1 MKKSLRH
8 GYTTGACAAAATKGA
23 ALMLREQQL
32 AAAVTITLPGG
43 ETVRFS
49 LHGQEFTENFAACF
63 VVKDAGD
70 DPDVTNGA
78 EIHARVTLVDTVGAQ
93 HAAPCE
99 KETGAAASSAEAAA
113 LAAAAGCCAPTRII
127 IEGGV
132 GVGRVT
138 KPGLAVPVGDWAI
151 NPVPRR
157 MIEEAVREVFPG
169 HHSPASSARAASRL
183 PELYGGQVAAAAG
196 FTIRCLLSI
205 PNGEELA
212 KKTLNAR
219 LGILGGLSILGTTG
233 IVKPISAKAWTDTI
247 DAAIDVARACGC
259 ETVVLATGRSS
270 EMVAQRHLGLAEESY
285 VMMGDH
291 VGYALRACAAK
302 GVPQVI
308 IAGQF
313 AKLLKIACGHEQT
326 HVSSSE
332 LDLQA
337 LAAWLDLD
345 PCLAHL
351 VPTVHAANTARQI
364 LEGAG
369 HDRQLIG
376 LVCDKLKAFTKK
388 LAPRPI
394 IKVFMA
400 GYGGEVLY
408 CA

>member
-1 MKKSLRH
+1 
-8 GYTTGACAAAATKGA
+8 
-23 ALMLREQQL
+23 MLREQRL
-32 AAAVTITLPGG
+32 MEEAEIILPTGDAA
-43 ETVRFS
+43 RFR

-78 EIHARVTLVDTVGAQ
+78 EIHARISIVNCVGAQ
-93 HAAPCE
+93 HP
-99 KETGAAASSAEAAA
+99 ASSAEAK
-113 LAAAAGCCAPTRII
+113 AAASAEEAGCCAPASII

-138 KPGLAVPVGDWAI
+138 KPGLAVPVGEWAI

-157 MIEEAVREVFPG
+157 MIEEAVREVFTF
-169 HHSPASSARAASRL
+169 HRASSAIAA
-183 PELYGGQVAAAAG
+183 QAAAAG
-196 FTIRCLLSI
+196 SPFTVCCSLSI

-259 ETVVLATGRSS
+259 ETVVLATGRTS
-270 EMVAQRHLGLAEESY
+270 EMAAQRHLGLTEESY
-285 VMMGDH
+285 VMMVDH
-291 VGYALRACAAK
+291 VGYAVRACAAK
-302 GVPQVI
+302 GVPEVI

-332 LDLQA
+332 LDLEA
-337 LAAWLDLD
+337 LAGWLDCD
-345 PCLAHL
+345 PSLARL
-351 VPTVHAANTARQI
+351 VPMVRAANTARQI
-364 LEGAG
+364 LDEAG
-369 HDRQLIG
+369 HDPQLIG
-376 LVCDKLKAFTKK
+376 LVCDRLKAFTHK
-388 LAPRPI
+388 LAPRPV
-394 IKVFMA
+394 IKVFLA

>member
-1 MKKSLRH
+1 
-8 GYTTGACAAAATKGA
+8 
-23 ALMLREQQL
+23 
-32 AAAVTITLPGG
+32 
-43 ETVRFS
+43 
-49 LHGQEFTENFAACF
+49 
-63 VVKDAGD
+63 
-70 DPDVTNGA
+70 
-78 EIHARVTLVDTVGAQ
+78 
-93 HAAPCE
+93 
-99 KETGAAASSAEAAA
+99 
-113 LAAAAGCCAPTRII
+113 
-127 IEGGV
+127 
-132 GVGRVT
+132 VGRVT
-138 KPGLAVPVGDWAI
+138 KPGLAVPVGEWAI

-157 MIEEAVREVFPG
+157 MIEEAVREVFPV
-169 HHSPASSARAASRL
+169 HHSSASSARAASRL

-196 FTIRCLLSI
+196 FTIHCLLSI

-212 KKTLNAR
+212 KKTLNSR

-259 ETVVLATGRSS
+259 ETVVLATGRTS
-270 EMVAQRHLGLAEESY
+270 EMVAQTFFGIRDSELGIGKGFNEEAY
-285 VMMGDH
+285 IMMGDH

-302 GVPQVI
+302 GVLQVI

-345 PCLAHL
+345 PSLAHL
-351 VPTVHAANTARQI
+351 APTVRTANTARQI
-364 LEGAG
+364 LEGAD
-369 HDRQLIG
+369 HDPQLIG
-376 LVCDKLKAFTKK
+376 LVCEKLKAFAKK
-388 LAPRPI
+388 LAPRPV
-394 IKVFMA
+394 IKVFLA